1 VRLHGKITKSKV
13 TRLGGLIAFVCGR
26 LPYDHILNDLLRNEL
41 LEPDGDWFA
50 LTDKGY
56 QEMVKLTN
64 MAGLHLDD
72 FSPE

>member
-1 VRLHGKITKSKV
+1 MRLQGKITKSKV

-64 MAGLHLDD
+64 MAGLRLDD